1 MKEILSF
8 VCTYWIQILSSMV
21 IAYLLGSI
29 STSIIITKIVAKN
42 ADIRKMGSGNAGFTN
57 VLRSVGKLPA
67 ILTFV
72 GDFIKCV
79 LAIVSAWLIFSTIE
93 VDDITKKELVKYAA
107 YLAGICCILGHLYPC
122 YFGFKG
128 GKGVVTTAAMMVLI
142 DWRVFLIILAIFAV
156 IFFTTKTI
164 SKASVTVAFLYPF
177 VTFGITYFV
186 DYLPSKDI
194 AGGTSLSYV
203 TVATIIAFCI
213 GLLVIIK
220 HRENI
225 KRIIAGTEK
234 KITAKKKDE

>member
-8 VCTYWIQILSSMV
+8 ICTYWIQILSSMV